1 MSTTQLEFTD
11 NECARWRRNPTVN
24 PRTGRIIVING
35 PKYMEYQARCGPPTV
50 VPQYTQPPTIQ
61 PTQQPV
67 IATTTSSSRNSG
79 ISDDECA
86 RWRRNPTV
94 NPITGRNITI
104 NGPKYMEYQARCG
117 PPTVV
122 PQPTQPPA
130 RQPTQPPASRIIERV
145 NGENIEQFR
154 SRIPLLTTNNI
165 QGFKSAERTPVNSA
179 SIENEERIT
188 LDLAC
193 QTKFNEFKEPFKKF
207 GNKLIRCCDK
217 YKEKKCSKTSLI
229 KLKKDLI
236 KLVSTNIERKP
247 SLLYYTNYPAIASF
261 YIYAKKYYSNSN
273 LLICGE
279 NSYMIRNM
287 KLEDD
292 GTEIQLPGIDL
303 GGLKREFFKNITQ
316 ELLTSGI
323 FCSYN
328 NSKSYFL
335 NPDFRVSEEFKTL
348 LRIKD
353 GYNFYRDSDYLRFYS
368 FIGKLLGF
376 LIINNYGLPFHLSY
390 HILANFIYKPN
401 QIKDEDYVL
410 YMLHDLP
417 DFTNSLFYFMKNPD
431 VLDTYDSTFNEYFK
445 LKDHD
450 EAITKNN
457 YLEYLLLTA
466 KHRLRTNILMIEDTG
481 SKDKDMNEYYTLL
494 FMGIRNPL
502 RKFFMLNKV
511 NPEVIDSLLTYNK
524 LSLSEVSNLRRKF
537 NEVMTIKIRNHERSA
552 TPQVAEFLKKYTNYL
567 DKILEKPQDGQSE
580 EDFLIFIEKLLIFWT
595 GWNRFKDTYNY
606 NIHVTNGAV
615 GSLPKSHT
623 CSFQL
628 DVPQY
633 SDQETFYNKLKLA
646 IEETQEGFEIAGGK
660 KTKTK
665 KNKNKNKVVLKK
677 K

>member
-1 MSTTQLEFTD
+1 MSTSIFTDNECAEWRRNPTVNPRTGRYIIINSPKYMEYQERCGAPIVVPQPARQPRQPHVMSTTQLEFTD
-11 NECARWRRNPTVN
+11 NECAEWRRNPTVN
-24 PRTGRIIVING
+24 PR
-35 PKYMEYQARCGPPTV
+35 
-50 VPQYTQPPTIQ
+50 
-61 PTQQPV
+61 
-67 IATTTSSSRNSG
+67 
-79 ISDDECA
+79 
-86 RWRRNPTV
+86 
-94 NPITGRNITI
+94 TGRNITI
-104 NGPKYMEYQARCG
+104 NGPKYMEYQRRCG
-117 PPTVV
+117 APIVV
-122 PQPTQPPA
+122 PQPTQPSV
-130 RQPTQPPASRIIERV
+130 RQSIQPHV
-145 NGENIEQFR
+145 NGQNIEQYR
-154 SRIPLLTTNNI
+154 SRIPSLTTNNI
-165 QGFKSAERTPVNSA
+165 QDFKSAERTFINSA
-179 SIENEERIT
+179 SIENEEKIT

-193 QTKFNEFKEPFKKF
+193 QTSFNEFKEPFKKF
-207 GNKLIRCCDK
+207 GNKLIRYCDK

-236 KLVSTNIERKP
+236 KFVSTDTEKKP

-261 YIYAKKYYSNSN
+261 YIYSKKYYSNSN
-273 LLICGE
+273 LFICDE
-279 NSYMIRNM
+279 KLYMIRNM

-292 GTEIQLPGIDL
+292 GTEIQLPGTDV

-335 NPDFRVSEEFKTL
+335 NPNFRVSEEFKTL

-353 GYNFYRDSDYLRFYS
+353 GYNFYRDSDYLSFYS

-466 KHRLRTNILMIEDTG
+466 KHRLRKNILMIEDTG

-524 LSLSEVSNLRRKF
+524 LTLSEVSDLRRTF
-537 NEVMTIKIRNHERSA
+537 NEVMTRRIRSYERS
-552 TPQVAEFLKKYTNYL
+552 TPQIVELLKKYTNYL

-595 GWNRFKDTYNY
+595 GWNRFKDTYYY
-606 NIHVTNGAV
+606 NIFVTNDAV
-615 GSLPKSHT
+615 SSLPKSHT

-633 SDQETFYNKLKLA
+633 SNAEIFYKKLKLA
-646 IEETQEGFEIAGGK
+646 IEETQSFDFNGGK
-660 KTKTK
+660 KTKK
-665 KNKNKNKVVLKK
+665 
-677 K
+677 